1 MAKDSWLT
9 VNPMAGEGNA
19 TLTNSGTI
27 HKGRLERQTVV
38 TAVVKGIEAA
48 KSYQVKQE
56 PTAEYITLDQTS
68 FDVGEGAS
76 TITVS
81 GKSNSPKITF
91 SLGTGNDIPIVLP
104 ENYTA
109 NGLLTVNGTSIP
121 DDPGAVDE
129 FVFSMQ
135 IPIPKNTV
143 GKRTG
148 KVFVTGSTSSV
159 TGTVTIT
166 QATSTWT
173 VTYSKGDYINTI
185 NKTSEKINWGGTATA
200 VATLLANTA
209 QYTYSFTGWYEGDTK
224 ISSDLSLSVSN
235 ITANRTFTAIG
246 ARTLNRYTLSFTIT
260 PTGAGTVS
268 GGGTYDYGSSVKST
282 ATPATGYNFT
292 KWVDETGGESTTNPY
307 PGWKITKNRTIQA
320 VFTIKSYSITLASQ
334 FRIAETGDFTGG
346 TTGGTV
352 SGGGT
357 VTHGTSVTAKATPAT
372 GYSFAGWY
380 EGSNKVSDS
389 ASYTFS
395 ATGNRSLTARF
406 QRQWFTVTFTAG
418 TGGSVAP
425 TSARVEYGGKASST
439 ATAATGYTFS
449 GWSNG
454 VKTAK
459 LTVTNVTANATY
471 AASFRINTY
480 VITYA
485 KETGISSVTPTSETV
500 EHGANAVG
508 STAAL
513 TTGYNFDGWYNGA
526 TRVSTA
532 LKYGPTNVTSN
543 MTLTAKAT
551 IKTFAITGTAQ
562 YRDTDSTGSFT
573 TGNNGGSVTGSGTYN
588 YGSKATLT
596 AAAAAGYT
604 FQGWYDAGGTQV
616 STAASYVIDSVT
628 AAVTVYAR
636 FQKNWFTVTYTRG
649 TGVNALTKTTERV
662 AYNGTV
668 TSETAVASTGYNTP
682 TWTKTSGTGTLTVT
696 AGKAT
701 LSGVQSNCTLTAS
714 ATINTYTVS
723 YTKNAN
729 IASTSKTSETVNYG
743 GTATCTA
750 TLPANTAQYTYLFGG
765 WYEGS
770 TQIGTALALSV
781 ANITAARTFEARGVA
796 KVNKYTLKVVNGSG
810 SGTYDY
816 GTKVT
821 ITASAIEGKTFSK
834 WSDGVTTASRK
845 VTVTANATYTA
856 EYTTNTY
863 TVTYVKG
870 TGIAT
875 ISKTSETVNY
885 GGTATCTATLP
896 ANTAQ
901 YTYLFGGWYEG
912 STQIGTALA
921 LSVAN
926 ITAARTFEARGV
938 AKVNKYTLKVV
949 NGSGS
954 GTYDY
959 GTKVTITA
967 SAIEGKTFSKW
978 SDGVTTASRKVT
990 VTANATYTAEYTTNT
1005 YTVTYVKGTGIATI
1019 SKTSETVNYGGTAT
1033 GCTAT
1038 VTTGYTFDGWY
1049 NGATRVSTSLTYA
1062 PTAVKS
1068 NLSLTAKANISSYTV
1083 SPSAYYRTTDGTG
1096 NYTAGTTGG
1105 TVSGGGS
1112 VNHGGS
1118 ITVTASAAA
1127 GYKFA
1132 GWYSAGASGGTLL
1145 SGSTSYAI
1153 SGVTASM
1160 TVYARFTRIYYT
1172 ITYLAGNYVASLSR
1186 TIERVAHGANA
1197 AGSMMTVNGTTAQ
1210 YSYGVD
1216 GWYSGSTR
1224 VTSSATYAPTGVT
1237 ANATYTAHGTRSLRS
1252 YTVTYNKGSYI
1263 SSVSRASESVSYGSN
1278 AAGSTATVMASN
1290 AQYTYG
1296 FDGWYNGS
1304 TRVSTSVTYAPTN
1317 ITGAVTLEAR
1327 GTRTTKSYT
1336 ISVSLDSSAA
1346 GRGSVS
1352 GGGSYAYGA
1361 SATVKCTKTNSQDVF
1376 DGWYEG
1382 STRVSTSLSY
1392 TFTVTGA
1399 RKLVAKI
1406 LYLDVTPTSL
1416 SYGATGGS
1424 KTFKITTNTTW
1435 NIS

>member
-91 SLGTGNDIPIVLP
+91 SLGAGNDIPIVLP
-104 ENYTA
+104 ANYTA

-148 KVFVTGSTSSV
+148 KVSVTGSTSSV

-224 ISSDLSLSVSN
+224 ISSDLSLSVPN

-307 PGWKITKNRTIQA
+307 PGWEITKNRTIQA
-320 VFTIKSYSITLASQ
+320 VFTIKSYSITLAAQ

-406 QRQWFTVTFTAG
+406 QRQWFTVIFTAG
-418 TGGSVAP
+418 TGCSVAP
-425 TSARVEYGGKASST
+425 TSARVEYGGEASST

-449 GWSNG
+449 
-454 VKTAK
+454 
-459 LTVTNVTANATY
+459 
-471 AASFRINTY
+471 
-480 VITYA
+480 
-485 KETGISSVTPTSETV
+485 
-500 EHGANAVG
+500 
-508 STAAL
+508 
-513 TTGYNFDGWYNGA
+513 
-526 TRVSTA
+526 
-532 LKYGPTNVTSN
+532 
-543 MTLTAKAT
+543 
-551 IKTFAITGTAQ
+551 
-562 YRDTDSTGSFT
+562 
-573 TGNNGGSVTGSGTYN
+573 
-588 YGSKATLT
+588 
-596 AAAAAGYT
+596 
-604 FQGWYDAGGTQV
+604 
-616 STAASYVIDSVT
+616 
-628 AAVTVYAR
+628 
-636 FQKNWFTVTYTRG
+636 
-649 TGVNALTKTTERV
+649 
-662 AYNGTV
+662 
-668 TSETAVASTGYNTP
+668 
-682 TWTKTSGTGTLTVT
+682 
-696 AGKAT
+696 
-701 LSGVQSNCTLTAS
+701 
-714 ATINTYTVS
+714 
-723 YTKNAN
+723 
-729 IASTSKTSETVNYG
+729 
-743 GTATCTA
+743 
-750 TLPANTAQYTYLFGG
+750 G

-796 KVNKYTLKVVNGSG
+796 TVNKYTLTVVNGSG
-810 SGTYDY
+810 SGTYNY

-834 WSDGVTTASRK
+834 WSDGVTTASRE

-875 ISKTSETVNY
+875 ISKTSETVSW
-885 GGTATCTATLP
+885 G
-896 ANTAQ
+896 AN
-901 YTYLFGGWYEG
+901 
-912 STQIGTALA
+912 
-921 LSVAN
+921 
-926 ITAARTFEARGV
+926 
-938 AKVNKYTLKVV
+938 
-949 NGSGS
+949 
-954 GTYDY
+954 
-959 GTKVTITA
+959 
-967 SAIEGKTFSKW
+967 
-978 SDGVTTASRKVT
+978 
-990 VTANATYTAEYTTNT
+990 
-1005 YTVTYVKGTGIATI
+1005 
-1019 SKTSETVNYGGTAT
+1019 AT

-1049 NGATRVSTSLTYA
+1049 NGPTRVSTSLTYA

-1068 NLSLTAKANISSYTV
+1068 NLSLTAKANINSYTV

-1127 GYKFA
+1127 GYKFD

-1145 SGSTSYAI
+1145 SSSASYAI

-1172 ITYLAGNYVASLSR
+1172 ITYSAGDYVASLSR
-1186 TIERVAHGANA
+1186 TTERVAHGANA
-1197 AGSMMTVNGTTAQ
+1197 AGSTMTVNGTTAQ

-1237 ANATYTAHGTRSLRS
+1237 ANATYTAKGTRSLRS

-1263 SSVSRASESVSYGSN
+1263 SSVSRSSESVSYGSN
-1278 AAGSTATVMASN
+1278 AAGSTATVMASD

-1361 SATVKCTKTNSQDVF
+1361 SATVKCTKANSQDVF

-1399 RKLVAKI
+1399 RTLVAKI

-1424 KTFKITTNTTW
+1424 QTFKITTNTTW
-1435 NIS
+1435 KIS

>member
-27 HKGRLERQTVV
+27 NKGRLERQTVV

-104 ENYTA
+104 ANYTA

-148 KVFVTGSTSSV
+148 KVSVTGSTSSV

-224 ISSDLSLSVSN
+224 ISSDLSLSVPN

-307 PGWKITKNRTIQA
+307 PGWEITKNRTIQA
-320 VFTIKSYSITLASQ
+320 VFTIKSYSITLAAQ

-425 TSARVEYGGKASST
+425 TSARVEYGGEASST

-459 LTVTNVTANATY
+459 LTVTNVMANATY
-471 AASFRINTY
+471 AASFGINTY

-485 KETGISSVTPTSETV
+485 KETGIASVTPTSETV

-588 YGSKATLT
+588 YGSKTTLT

-636 FQKNWFTVTYTRG
+636 FQKNWFTVTYARG

-714 ATINTYTVS
+714 ATINKYTVS

-729 IASTSKTSETVNYG
+729 IASISKTSETVNYG

-750 TLPANTAQYTYLFGG
+750 TLPANTAQYTYSFSG

-770 TQIGTALALSV
+770 TPIGTALALSV

-796 KVNKYTLKVVNGSG
+796 TVNKYTLTVVNGSG

-834 WSDGVTTASRK
+834 WSDGVITASRE

-875 ISKTSETVNY
+875 ISKTSETVSW
-885 GGTATCTATLP
+885 G
-896 ANTAQ
+896 AN
-901 YTYLFGGWYEG
+901 
-912 STQIGTALA
+912 
-921 LSVAN
+921 
-926 ITAARTFEARGV
+926 
-938 AKVNKYTLKVV
+938 
-949 NGSGS
+949 
-954 GTYDY
+954 
-959 GTKVTITA
+959 
-967 SAIEGKTFSKW
+967 
-978 SDGVTTASRKVT
+978 
-990 VTANATYTAEYTTNT
+990 
-1005 YTVTYVKGTGIATI
+1005 
-1019 SKTSETVNYGGTAT
+1019 AT

-1049 NGATRVSTSLTYA
+1049 NGPTRVSTSLTYA

-1068 NLSLTAKANISSYTV
+1068 NINSYTV

-1127 GYKFA
+1127 GYKFD

-1145 SGSTSYAI
+1145 SSSASYAI

-1172 ITYLAGNYVASLSR
+1172 ITYSAGDYVASLSR
-1186 TIERVAHGANA
+1186 TTERVAHGANA
-1197 AGSMMTVNGTTAQ
+1197 AGSTMTVNGTTAQ

-1237 ANATYTAHGTRSLRS
+1237 ANATYTAKGTRSLRS

-1361 SATVKCTKTNSQDVF
+1361 SATVVCTKTNSQDVF

-1399 RKLVAKI
+1399 RTLVAKI
-1406 LYLDVTPTSL
+1406 LYLNVTPTSL

-1424 KTFKITTNTTW
+1424 QTFKITTNTTW
-1435 NIS
+1435 KIS

>member
-19 TLTNSGTI
+19 ALTNTGTI

-56 PTAEYITLDQTS
+56 PTAEYITLDKTS

-91 SLGTGNDIPIVLP
+91 SLGTGNGIPIVLP
-104 ENYTA
+104 ANYTA

-129 FVFSMQ
+129 FVFSMK

-148 KVFVTGSTSSV
+148 KVSVTGSTSSV

-268 GGGTYDYGSSVKST
+268 GGGTYNYGSSVKST

-320 VFTIKSYSITLASQ
+320 VFTIKSYSITLAAQ

-406 QRQWFTVTFTAG
+406 QRQWLTVTFTAG

-425 TSARVEYGGKASST
+425 TSARVEYGGEASST

-485 KETGISSVTPTSETV
+485 KETGIASVTPTSETV

-526 TRVSTA
+526 TRVST
-532 LKYGPTNVTSN
+532 
-543 MTLTAKAT
+543 
-551 IKTFAITGTAQ
+551 
-562 YRDTDSTGSFT
+562 
-573 TGNNGGSVTGSGTYN
+573 
-588 YGSKATLT
+588 
-596 AAAAAGYT
+596 
-604 FQGWYDAGGTQV
+604 
-616 STAASYVIDSVT
+616 
-628 AAVTVYAR
+628 
-636 FQKNWFTVTYTRG
+636 
-649 TGVNALTKTTERV
+649 
-662 AYNGTV
+662 
-668 TSETAVASTGYNTP
+668 
-682 TWTKTSGTGTLTVT
+682 
-696 AGKAT
+696 
-701 LSGVQSNCTLTAS
+701 
-714 ATINTYTVS
+714 
-723 YTKNAN
+723 
-729 IASTSKTSETVNYG
+729 
-743 GTATCTA
+743 
-750 TLPANTAQYTYLFGG
+750 
-765 WYEGS
+765 
-770 TQIGTALALSV
+770 
-781 ANITAARTFEARGVA
+781 
-796 KVNKYTLKVVNGSG
+796 
-810 SGTYDY
+810 
-816 GTKVT
+816 
-821 ITASAIEGKTFSK
+821 
-834 WSDGVTTASRK
+834 
-845 VTVTANATYTA
+845 
-856 EYTTNTY
+856 
-863 TVTYVKG
+863 
-870 TGIAT
+870 
-875 ISKTSETVNY
+875 
-885 GGTATCTATLP
+885 
-896 ANTAQ
+896 
-901 YTYLFGGWYEG
+901 
-912 STQIGTALA
+912 
-921 LSVAN
+921 
-926 ITAARTFEARGV
+926 
-938 AKVNKYTLKVV
+938 
-949 NGSGS
+949 
-954 GTYDY
+954 
-959 GTKVTITA
+959 
-967 SAIEGKTFSKW
+967 
-978 SDGVTTASRKVT
+978 
-990 VTANATYTAEYTTNT
+990 
-1005 YTVTYVKGTGIATI
+1005 
-1019 SKTSETVNYGGTAT
+1019 
-1033 GCTAT
+1033 
-1038 VTTGYTFDGWY
+1038 
-1049 NGATRVSTSLTYA
+1049 SLTYA

-1068 NLSLTAKANISSYTV
+1068 NLSLTAKANIKSYTI

-1112 VNHGGS
+1112 VNYGGS

-1127 GYKFA
+1127 GYKFD

-1145 SGSTSYAI
+1145 SSSASYEI

-1172 ITYLAGNYVASLSR
+1172 ITYSAGDYVASLSR
-1186 TIERVAHGANA
+1186 TTERVAHGANA
-1197 AGSMMTVNGTTAQ
+1197 AGSTMTVNGTTAQ
-1210 YSYGVD
+1210 YSYGVN

-1237 ANATYTAHGTRSLRS
+1237 ANATYTAKGTRSLRS

-1290 AQYTYG
+1290 AQYTYR

-1399 RKLVAKI
+1399 RTLVAKI

-1424 KTFKITTNTTW
+1424 QTFKITTNTTW
-1435 NIS
+1435 RIS

>member
-1 MAKDSWLT
+1 MVKDSWLT

-56 PTAEYITLDQTS
+56 PTAEYITLDKTS

-104 ENYTA
+104 ANYTA

-148 KVFVTGSTSSV
+148 KVSVTGSTSSV

-209 QYTYSFTGWYEGDTK
+209 QYTYSFTGWYEGSTK
-224 ISSDLSLSVSN
+224 ISSDLSLSVPN

-292 KWVDETGGESTTNPY
+292 KWVDETGDESTTNPY
-307 PGWKITKNRTIQA
+307 PGWEITKNRTIQA

-380 EGSNKVSDS
+380 EGSNKVSDD

-395 ATGNRSLTARF
+395 ATDNRSLTARF

-425 TSARVEYGGKASST
+425 ISARVEYGGEASST
-439 ATAATGYTFS
+439 ATAAAGYTFI
-449 GWSNG
+449 GWSDG
-454 VKTAK
+454 TKTAK
-459 LTVTNVTANATY
+459 LTVTN
-471 AASFRINTY
+471 
-480 VITYA
+480 
-485 KETGISSVTPTSETV
+485 
-500 EHGANAVG
+500 
-508 STAAL
+508 
-513 TTGYNFDGWYNGA
+513 
-526 TRVSTA
+526 
-532 LKYGPTNVTSN
+532 
-543 MTLTAKAT
+543 
-551 IKTFAITGTAQ
+551 
-562 YRDTDSTGSFT
+562 
-573 TGNNGGSVTGSGTYN
+573 
-588 YGSKATLT
+588 
-596 AAAAAGYT
+596 
-604 FQGWYDAGGTQV
+604 
-616 STAASYVIDSVT
+616 
-628 AAVTVYAR
+628 
-636 FQKNWFTVTYTRG
+636 
-649 TGVNALTKTTERV
+649 
-662 AYNGTV
+662 
-668 TSETAVASTGYNTP
+668 
-682 TWTKTSGTGTLTVT
+682 
-696 AGKAT
+696 
-701 LSGVQSNCTLTAS
+701 
-714 ATINTYTVS
+714 
-723 YTKNAN
+723 
-729 IASTSKTSETVNYG
+729 
-743 GTATCTA
+743 
-750 TLPANTAQYTYLFGG
+750 
-765 WYEGS
+765 
-770 TQIGTALALSV
+770 
-781 ANITAARTFEARGVA
+781 
-796 KVNKYTLKVVNGSG
+796 
-810 SGTYDY
+810 
-816 GTKVT
+816 
-821 ITASAIEGKTFSK
+821 
-834 WSDGVTTASRK
+834 
-845 VTVTANATYTA
+845 VTANATYTA

-875 ISKTSETVNY
+875 ISKTSETVSW
-885 GGTATCTATLP
+885 G
-896 ANTAQ
+896 AN
-901 YTYLFGGWYEG
+901 
-912 STQIGTALA
+912 
-921 LSVAN
+921 
-926 ITAARTFEARGV
+926 
-938 AKVNKYTLKVV
+938 
-949 NGSGS
+949 
-954 GTYDY
+954 
-959 GTKVTITA
+959 
-967 SAIEGKTFSKW
+967 
-978 SDGVTTASRKVT
+978 
-990 VTANATYTAEYTTNT
+990 
-1005 YTVTYVKGTGIATI
+1005 
-1019 SKTSETVNYGGTAT
+1019 AT

-1062 PTAVKS
+1062 PTAVES
-1068 NLSLTAKANISSYTV
+1068 NLTLTAKANINSYTV

-1096 NYTAGTTGG
+1096 DYTAGTTGG

-1112 VNHGGS
+1112 VNHGES

-1127 GYKFA
+1127 GYTFD

-1145 SGSTSYAI
+1145 SSSASYAI

-1172 ITYLAGNYVASLSR
+1172 ITYSAGDYVESLSR
-1186 TIERVAHGANA
+1186 TTERVAHGANA
-1197 AGSMMTVNGTTAQ
+1197 AGSTMTVNGTTAQ

-1237 ANATYTAHGTRSLRS
+1237 ADATYTAKGTRSLRS

-1263 SSVSRASESVSYGSN
+1263 SSVSRSSESVSYGSN
-1278 AAGSTATVMASN
+1278 AAGSTATVMASD

-1304 TRVSTSVTYAPTN
+1304 TRVSTSVTYAPKN

-1327 GTRTTKSYT
+1327 GTRTTTSYT

-1352 GGGSYAYGA
+1352 GGGSYAYGET
-1361 SATVKCTKTNSQDVF
+1361 ATVVCTKTNSQDVF

-1392 TFTVTGA
+1392 AFTVTGA
-1399 RKLVAKI
+1399 RTLVAKI

-1424 KTFKITTNTTW
+1424 QTFKITTNTTW
-1435 NIS
+1435 EIS

>member
-104 ENYTA
+104 ANYTA
-109 NGLLTVNGTSIP
+109 NGLLTVNGTLIS

-148 KVFVTGSTSSV
+148 KVSVTGSTSSV

-209 QYTYSFTGWYEGDTK
+209 QYTYSFTGWYEGGTK
-224 ISSDLSLSVSN
+224 ISSDLSLSVPN

-246 ARTLNRYTLSFTIT
+246 ARTLNRYTLSFAIT

-292 KWVDETGGESTTNPY
+292 KWVDETGDESTTNPY
-307 PGWKITKNRTIQA
+307 PGWEITKNRTIQA

-380 EGSNKVSDS
+380 EDSNKVSDD

-425 TSARVEYGGKASST
+425 TSARVEYGGEASST
-439 ATAATGYTFS
+439 ATAAIGYTFS

-471 AASFRINTY
+471 
-480 VITYA
+480 
-485 KETGISSVTPTSETV
+485 
-500 EHGANAVG
+500 
-508 STAAL
+508 
-513 TTGYNFDGWYNGA
+513 
-526 TRVSTA
+526 
-532 LKYGPTNVTSN
+532 
-543 MTLTAKAT
+543 
-551 IKTFAITGTAQ
+551 
-562 YRDTDSTGSFT
+562 
-573 TGNNGGSVTGSGTYN
+573 
-588 YGSKATLT
+588 
-596 AAAAAGYT
+596 
-604 FQGWYDAGGTQV
+604 
-616 STAASYVIDSVT
+616 
-628 AAVTVYAR
+628 
-636 FQKNWFTVTYTRG
+636 
-649 TGVNALTKTTERV
+649 
-662 AYNGTV
+662 
-668 TSETAVASTGYNTP
+668 
-682 TWTKTSGTGTLTVT
+682 
-696 AGKAT
+696 
-701 LSGVQSNCTLTAS
+701 
-714 ATINTYTVS
+714 
-723 YTKNAN
+723 
-729 IASTSKTSETVNYG
+729 
-743 GTATCTA
+743 
-750 TLPANTAQYTYLFGG
+750 
-765 WYEGS
+765 
-770 TQIGTALALSV
+770 
-781 ANITAARTFEARGVA
+781 
-796 KVNKYTLKVVNGSG
+796 
-810 SGTYDY
+810 
-816 GTKVT
+816 
-821 ITASAIEGKTFSK
+821 
-834 WSDGVTTASRK
+834 
-845 VTVTANATYTA
+845 TA

-870 TGIAT
+870 TGIET
-875 ISKTSETVNY
+875 ISKTSETVSW
-885 GGTATCTATLP
+885 G
-896 ANTAQ
+896 AN
-901 YTYLFGGWYEG
+901 
-912 STQIGTALA
+912 
-921 LSVAN
+921 
-926 ITAARTFEARGV
+926 
-938 AKVNKYTLKVV
+938 
-949 NGSGS
+949 
-954 GTYDY
+954 
-959 GTKVTITA
+959 
-967 SAIEGKTFSKW
+967 
-978 SDGVTTASRKVT
+978 
-990 VTANATYTAEYTTNT
+990 
-1005 YTVTYVKGTGIATI
+1005 
-1019 SKTSETVNYGGTAT
+1019 AT

-1062 PTAVKS
+1062 PTAVES
-1068 NLSLTAKANISSYTV
+1068 NLTLTAKANINSYTV

-1096 NYTAGTTGG
+1096 DYTAGTTGG

-1127 GYKFA
+1127 GYKFD

-1145 SGSTSYAI
+1145 SSSDSYAV

-1172 ITYLAGNYVASLSR
+1172 ITYSAGDYVESLSR
-1186 TIERVAHGANA
+1186 TTERVAHGANA
-1197 AGSMMTVNGTTAQ
+1197 AGSTMTVNGTTAQ

-1237 ANATYTAHGTRSLRS
+1237 ADATYTAKGTRSLRS

-1263 SSVSRASESVSYGSN
+1263 SSVSRSSESVSYGSN
-1278 AAGSTATVMASN
+1278 AAGSTATVMASD

-1327 GTRTTKSYT
+1327 GTRTTTSYT

-1352 GGGSYAYGA
+1352 GGGSYAYGET
-1361 SATVKCTKTNSQDVF
+1361 ATVVCTKTNSQDVF

-1392 TFTVTGA
+1392 AFTVTGA
-1399 RKLVAKI
+1399 RTLVAKI

-1424 KTFKITTNTTW
+1424 QTFKITTNTTW
-1435 NIS
+1435 KIS

>member
-19 TLTNSGTI
+19 ALTNTGTI

-91 SLGTGNDIPIVLP
+91 SLGKGNDIPIVLP
-104 ENYTA
+104 ANYTA

-148 KVFVTGSTSSV
+148 KVSVTGSTSSV

-307 PGWKITKNRTIQA
+307 PGWEITKNRTIQA
-320 VFTIKSYSITLASQ
+320 VFTIKGYSITLAAQ

-406 QRQWFTVTFTAG
+406 QRQWFTVT
-418 TGGSVAP
+418 
-425 TSARVEYGGKASST
+425 
-439 ATAATGYTFS
+439 
-449 GWSNG
+449 
-454 VKTAK
+454 
-459 LTVTNVTANATY
+459 
-471 AASFRINTY
+471 
-480 VITYA
+480 
-485 KETGISSVTPTSETV
+485 
-500 EHGANAVG
+500 
-508 STAAL
+508 
-513 TTGYNFDGWYNGA
+513 
-526 TRVSTA
+526 
-532 LKYGPTNVTSN
+532 
-543 MTLTAKAT
+543 
-551 IKTFAITGTAQ
+551 
-562 YRDTDSTGSFT
+562 
-573 TGNNGGSVTGSGTYN
+573 
-588 YGSKATLT
+588 
-596 AAAAAGYT
+596 
-604 FQGWYDAGGTQV
+604 
-616 STAASYVIDSVT
+616 
-628 AAVTVYAR
+628 
-636 FQKNWFTVTYTRG
+636 YTRG

-714 ATINTYTVS
+714 ATINKYTVS

-729 IASTSKTSETVNYG
+729 IASISKTSETVNYG

-750 TLPANTAQYTYLFGG
+750 TLPANTAQYTYSFGG

-781 ANITAARTFEARGVA
+781 TNITAARTFEARGVA
-796 KVNKYTLKVVNGSG
+796 TVNKYTLTVVNGSG

-834 WSDGVTTASRK
+834 WSDGVTTASRE

-875 ISKTSETVNY
+875 ISKTSETVSW
-885 GGTATCTATLP
+885 G
-896 ANTAQ
+896 AN
-901 YTYLFGGWYEG
+901 
-912 STQIGTALA
+912 
-921 LSVAN
+921 
-926 ITAARTFEARGV
+926 
-938 AKVNKYTLKVV
+938 
-949 NGSGS
+949 
-954 GTYDY
+954 
-959 GTKVTITA
+959 
-967 SAIEGKTFSKW
+967 
-978 SDGVTTASRKVT
+978 
-990 VTANATYTAEYTTNT
+990 
-1005 YTVTYVKGTGIATI
+1005 
-1019 SKTSETVNYGGTAT
+1019 AT

-1068 NLSLTAKANISSYTV
+1068 NLSLTAKANINSYTV

-1127 GYKFA
+1127 GYKFD
-1132 GWYSAGASGGTLL
+1132 GWYSAGASGGMLF
-1145 SGSTSYAI
+1145 SSSASYAI
-1153 SGVTASM
+1153 SGVTDSGIA
-1160 TVYARFTRIYYT
+1160 YARFTRIYYT
-1172 ITYLAGNYVASLSR
+1172 ITYSAGDYVASLSR
-1186 TIERVAHGANA
+1186 TSERVAHGANA
-1197 AGSMMTVNGTTAQ
+1197 AGSTMTVNSTTAQ

-1216 GWYSGSTR
+1216 GWYNGSSK

-1237 ANATYTAHGTRSLRS
+1237 ANATYTAKGTRSLRS

-1304 TRVSTSVTYAPTN
+1304 TRVSTSVTYAPTK

-1346 GRGSVS
+1346 GRGFVS
-1352 GGGSYAYGA
+1352 GGGSYDYGA
-1361 SATVKCTKTNSQDVF
+1361 SATVLCTKNNMKDVF

-1399 RKLVAKI
+1399 RTLVAKI
-1406 LYLDVTPTSL
+1406 LYIEVTPTSL

-1424 KTFKITTNTTW
+1424 
-1435 NIS
+1435 

>member
-56 PTAEYITLDQTS
+56 PTAEYITLDKTS

-104 ENYTA
+104 ANYTA

-148 KVFVTGSTSSV
+148 KVSVTGSTSSV

-224 ISSDLSLSVSN
+224 ISSDLSLSVPN

-307 PGWKITKNRTIQA
+307 PGWEITKNRTIQA
-320 VFTIKSYSITLASQ
+320 VFTIKSYSITLAAQ

-380 EGSNKVSDS
+380 EGSNKVSDD

-425 TSARVEYGGKASST
+425 TSARVEYGGEASST

-471 AASFRINTY
+471 AASFGINTY

-485 KETGISSVTPTSETV
+485 KETGIASVTPTSETV

-562 YRDTDSTGSFT
+562 YRDTDSTTGSFT

-636 FQKNWFTVTYTRG
+636 FQKNWFTVTYARG

-682 TWTKTSGTGTLTVT
+682 TWTKTSGTGTLTVS

-714 ATINTYTVS
+714 ATINKYTVS

-729 IASTSKTSETVNYG
+729 IASISKTSETVNYG

-750 TLPANTAQYTYLFGG
+750 TLPANTAQYTYSFGG

-770 TQIGTALALSV
+770 TQVGTALALSV

-796 KVNKYTLKVVNGSG
+796 TVNKYTLTVVNGSG
-810 SGTYDY
+810 SGTYNY
-816 GTKVT
+816 GTEVT
-821 ITASAIEGKTFSK
+821 LTASTIEGKTFSK
-834 WSDGVTTASRK
+834 WSDGVTTATRK

-875 ISKTSETVNY
+875 ISKTSETVSW
-885 GGTATCTATLP
+885 G
-896 ANTAQ
+896 AN
-901 YTYLFGGWYEG
+901 
-912 STQIGTALA
+912 
-921 LSVAN
+921 
-926 ITAARTFEARGV
+926 
-938 AKVNKYTLKVV
+938 
-949 NGSGS
+949 
-954 GTYDY
+954 
-959 GTKVTITA
+959 
-967 SAIEGKTFSKW
+967 
-978 SDGVTTASRKVT
+978 
-990 VTANATYTAEYTTNT
+990 
-1005 YTVTYVKGTGIATI
+1005 
-1019 SKTSETVNYGGTAT
+1019 AT

-1068 NLSLTAKANISSYTV
+1068 NLSLTAKANINSYTV

-1127 GYKFA
+1127 GYKFD

-1145 SGSTSYAI
+1145 SSSASYAI

-1172 ITYLAGNYVASLSR
+1172 ITYSAGDYVASLSR
-1186 TIERVAHGANA
+1186 TTERVAHGANA
-1197 AGSMMTVNGTTAQ
+1197 AGSTMTVNGTTAQ

-1237 ANATYTAHGTRSLRS
+1237 ANATYTAKGTRSLRS

-1263 SSVSRASESVSYGSN
+1263 SSVSRSSESVSYGSN
-1278 AAGSTATVMASN
+1278 AAGSTATVMASD

-1399 RKLVAKI
+1399 RTLVAKI

-1416 SYGATGGS
+1416 SYEATGGS
-1424 KTFKITTNTTW
+1424 QTFKITTNTTW
-1435 NIS
+1435 KIS

>member
-104 ENYTA
+104 ANYTA

-148 KVFVTGSTSSV
+148 KVSVTGSTSSV

-307 PGWKITKNRTIQA
+307 PGWEITKNRTIQA
-320 VFTIKSYSITLASQ
+320 VFTIKSYSITLAAQ

-418 TGGSVAP
+418 TG
-425 TSARVEYGGKASST
+425 
-439 ATAATGYTFS
+439 
-449 GWSNG
+449 
-454 VKTAK
+454 
-459 LTVTNVTANATY
+459 
-471 AASFRINTY
+471 
-480 VITYA
+480 
-485 KETGISSVTPTSETV
+485 
-500 EHGANAVG
+500 
-508 STAAL
+508 
-513 TTGYNFDGWYNGA
+513 
-526 TRVSTA
+526 
-532 LKYGPTNVTSN
+532 
-543 MTLTAKAT
+543 
-551 IKTFAITGTAQ
+551 
-562 YRDTDSTGSFT
+562 
-573 TGNNGGSVTGSGTYN
+573 
-588 YGSKATLT
+588 
-596 AAAAAGYT
+596 
-604 FQGWYDAGGTQV
+604 
-616 STAASYVIDSVT
+616 
-628 AAVTVYAR
+628 
-636 FQKNWFTVTYTRG
+636 
-649 TGVNALTKTTERV
+649 VNALTKTTERV

-701 LSGVQSNCTLTAS
+701 LSRVQSNCTLTAS
-714 ATINTYTVS
+714 ATIN
-723 YTKNAN
+723 
-729 IASTSKTSETVNYG
+729 
-743 GTATCTA
+743 
-750 TLPANTAQYTYLFGG
+750 
-765 WYEGS
+765 
-770 TQIGTALALSV
+770 
-781 ANITAARTFEARGVA
+781 
-796 KVNKYTLKVVNGSG
+796 KYTLTVVNGSG
-810 SGTYDY
+810 SGTYNY

-834 WSDGVTTASRK
+834 WSDGVTTASRE

-870 TGIAT
+870 TGIAK
-875 ISKTSETVNY
+875 ISKTSETVSW
-885 GGTATCTATLP
+885 G
-896 ANTAQ
+896 AN
-901 YTYLFGGWYEG
+901 
-912 STQIGTALA
+912 
-921 LSVAN
+921 
-926 ITAARTFEARGV
+926 
-938 AKVNKYTLKVV
+938 
-949 NGSGS
+949 
-954 GTYDY
+954 
-959 GTKVTITA
+959 
-967 SAIEGKTFSKW
+967 
-978 SDGVTTASRKVT
+978 
-990 VTANATYTAEYTTNT
+990 
-1005 YTVTYVKGTGIATI
+1005 
-1019 SKTSETVNYGGTAT
+1019 AT

-1049 NGATRVSTSLTYA
+1049 NGPTRVSTSLTYA

-1068 NLSLTAKANISSYTV
+1068 NLSLTAKANINSYTV

-1127 GYKFA
+1127 GYKFD

-1145 SGSTSYAI
+1145 SSSASYAI

-1172 ITYLAGNYVASLSR
+1172 ITYSAGDYVASLSR
-1186 TIERVAHGANA
+1186 TTERVAHGANA
-1197 AGSMMTVNGTTAQ
+1197 AGSTMTVNGTTAQ

-1216 GWYSGSTR
+1216 GWYSSSTR

-1237 ANATYTAHGTRSLRS
+1237 ANATYTAKGTRSLRS

-1382 STRVSTSLSY
+1382 SARVSTSLSY

-1399 RKLVAKI
+1399 RTLVAKI

-1424 KTFKITTNTTW
+1424 QTFKITTNTTW
-1435 NIS
+1435 KIS